1 MESMTK
7 QVIFVAVLATASFA
21 QLDVETI
28 IPIHYPADGR
38 KVTMAEFLKSV
49 GKEN

>member
-28 IPIHYPADGR
+28 IQRSVEAKCGGLEGR
-38 KVTMAEFLKSV
+38 S
-49 GKEN
+49 